1 MYLVGPETLSQ
12 VNHATGA
19 ALIRRV
25 SAWIGPAPLANVLVT
40 GRDINCFGFGLVAPR
55 LAAASRMWLVTHCP
69 NAHGDALA
77 NASRGDAGAAATLL
91 LEPKGDHQAARIA
104 ALAAEE
110 QPPQVAIVTAGRRGV
125 GAACCDALRRL
136 PLQTLVYVA
145 CCERTL
151 ADDCMHLLGA
161 GGFAVVGAERYDHF
175 AGCAGEHVGAALLLR
190 RRPPTL
196 LLPVGPAGSGKTTLC
211 AALAASLPPGA
222 AAHVERD
229 ALFAV
234 ARVGR
239 GLAAAKREAAAALDE
254 MVGIAAAAGAQL
266 VVIDS
271 CNASR
276 GGRARYAAL
285 LPDRSALLLATF
297 EGADR
302 DLLVERVRRLRIH
315 PTFPV
320 EEEAQEAAL
329 DATLAA
335 MEWPDAADE
344 GAVVLRC
351 DPERADGAA
360 ALREVVGDVF
370 ARVLWPCNVAGAET
384 PPTLTTLPEDL
395 LLCVLGATESG
406 SAVAASAR
414 TCRALRAACGC
425 DKLWQSLCLSTWPHL
440 QIARHAAPVHLRSTS
455 AGGSLS
461 GVLPPVDSWSQ
472 LFRARV
478 TAAAPAG
485 WRDLLPLYDKSTLV
499 ATQRHAGW
507 VVEVGLLLRRIT
519 TMRARHGLPLSPIRE
534 QQMSLHDL
542 LPHHSESFCWA
553 KTMQYELLS
562 GIEEIIA
569 LGKTRCWTRMDH
581 G

>member
-1 MYLVGPETLSQ
+1 
-12 VNHATGA
+12 
-19 ALIRRV
+19 
-25 SAWIGPAPLANVLVT
+25 
-40 GRDINCFGFGLVAPR
+40 
-55 LAAASRMWLVTHCP
+55 
-69 NAHGDALA
+69 
-77 NASRGDAGAAATLL
+77 
-91 LEPKGDHQAARIA
+91 
-104 ALAAEE
+104 
-110 QPPQVAIVTAGRRGV
+110 
-125 GAACCDALRRL
+125 
-136 PLQTLVYVA
+136 VYIA

-211 AALAASLPPGA
+211 SAIVASLPPGA

-229 ALFAV
+229 ALFAL

-239 GLAAAKREAAAALDE
+239 GLAAAKREAAATLDE

-302 DLLVERVRRLRIH
+302 DLLVDRVRRLRIH
-315 PTFPV
+315 PTFPE
-320 EEEAQEAAL
+320 EEEAQAAAL

-351 DPERADGAA
+351 DPADGAA
-360 ALREVVGDVF
+360 ALREIVGDVF
-370 ARVLWPCNVAGAET
+370 TRVLWPCSVAGAET
-384 PPTLTTLPEDL
+384 PLSLTTLPEDL

-406 SAVAASAR
+406 CAVAASAR
-414 TCRALRAACGC
+414 TCRALQAACSC

-455 AGGSLS
+455 SGGSIA
-461 GVLPPVDSWSQ
+461 GVLPPVDSWSG

-499 ATQRHAGW
+499 ATQRDAGW

-519 TMRARHGLPLSPIRE
+519 TMRARHGLPLSRLAYWRE
-534 QQMSLHDL
+534 AHKDL
-542 LPHHSESFCWA
+542 LPHRSESFSWA

-562 GIEEIIA
+562 GIDEIMAEANKVLNPTNEEMLA
-569 LGKTRCWTRMDH
+569 LLEYDYRGVCGLTIEAVDALEAISTVLDTFPGAPWLIHQPGDALASDAARRLRDLKDELRTRREFAI
-581 G
+581 